1 MMQHMLRHEL
11 PWLVLVHQLPARPSS
26 LRVRVWRRLQAI
38 GAVPLRGAAYVLP
51 NRSEPRED
59 LAWIAG
65 EVRALGGQASLL
77 AAASLDD
84 GGDAALVR
92 DFQAARAG
100 GYRSL
105 AERVE
110 RAVSPRGRRVSA
122 RGADLAER
130 RKLLAEWES
139 LERITY
145 FDVPEQEEARRM
157 IERLRSRPAP
167 AEGGARARAPLSSFR
182 SKTWVTRPRPG
193 IDRMSSAWLIRT
205 HIDPKARFAFR
216 KDVPT
221 GSEVP
226 FDMYAGEFSHKG
238 GACTLEVLVRR
249 FAIQD
254 PAVEWLCRVVHD
266 VDLRDDRY
274 GEPEAAGVAALV
286 EGLRARH
293 SDDRRLLEEGISLI
307 AALVAARS
315 AGTRTS
321 AARSKPA
328 GRSKASSRIRA
339 F

>member
-1 MMQHMLRHEL
+1 MQQMLQEEL

-65 EVRALGGQASLL
+65 EVRALGGQVSLL
-77 AAASLDD
+77 GAASLDD

-92 DFQAARAG
+92 EFQAARAG
-100 GYRSL
+100 DYRSL

-110 RAVSPRGRRVSA
+110 RAVSPRGRRGASA

-130 RKLLAEWES
+130 RRLLAEWES
-139 LERITY
+139 LARITY

-167 AEGGARARAPLSSFR
+167 AAAGARPRAPLAPFR
-182 SKTWVTRPRPG
+182 GKTWVTRPRPG

-216 KDVPT
+216 KELPT

-254 PAVEWLCRVVHD
+254 AAVDWLCRVVHD
-266 VDLRDDRY
+266 LDLRDDRY

-293 SDDRRLLEEGISLI
+293 SDDRRLLEQGISLM

-315 AGTRTS
+315 ARPER
-321 AARSKPA
+321 AAPRQRK
-328 GRSKASSRIRA
+328 RIPRR
-339 F
+339 

>member
-1 MMQHMLRHEL
+1 MLHNEL

-51 NRSEPRED
+51 NRSEARED

-84 GGDAALVR
+84 GGDIALVR
-92 DFQAARAG
+92 EFQAARAG
-100 GYRSL
+100 EYRSL

-110 RAVSPRGRRVSA
+110 RAVSPRGRRAAAA
-122 RGADLAER
+122 RGAELAER
-130 RKLLAEWES
+130 RRLLGEWES

-157 IERLRSRPAP
+157 IERLRTRPAP

-182 SKTWVTRPRPG
+182 GKTWVTRPRPG

-216 KDVPT
+216 KEVPT

-238 GACTLEVLVRR
+238 GDCTLEVLVRR

-254 PAVEWLCRVVHD
+254 AAVDWLCRVVHD

-293 SDDRRLLEEGISLI
+293 SDDRRLLEEGISLM
-307 AALVAARS
+307 AALVEARS
-315 AGTRTS
+315 ARP
-321 AARSKPA
+321 ARAVAPRQRKRPP
-328 GRSKASSRIRA
+328 RR
-339 F
+339 

>member
-1 MMQHMLRHEL
+1 MQQMLQDEL

-77 AAASLDD
+77 AAAALDD

-92 DFQAARAG
+92 EFQAARAG
-100 GYRSL
+100 DYSSL
-105 AERVE
+105 AERVA
-110 RAVSPRGRRVSA
+110 RAIAPRGRRSVSA

-130 RKLLAEWES
+130 RRMLAEWER

-167 AEGGARARAPLSSFR
+167 AAGGVRARAPHASFR
-182 SKTWVTRPRPG
+182 GKTWVTRPRPG

-216 KDVPT
+216 KEVPT

-254 PAVEWLCRVVHD
+254 AAVDWLCRVVHD

-293 SDDRRLLEEGISLI
+293 SEDRRLLEEGISLI
-307 AALVAARS
+307 AALVEARS
-315 AGTRTS
+315 ARPAR
-321 AARSKPA
+321 AARAAAPRRPKRTP
-328 GRSKASSRIRA
+328 RR
-339 F
+339 